1 MTWRLQGIGHP
12 QEIVVGAEGPVVVGR
27 APDTD
32 RVIADV
38 TVSRRH
44 AELTATPLGVAIRDL
59 GSSNG
64 TSINGTR
71 TPVGQAMS
79 GDTIVFGKVAFRL
92 HADHDIPEPPADLPP
107 EGAIVRKVTLGA
119 TPDTNLESAQLAR
132 ILDLAKR
139 LSGEIDPERLTTA
152 IVDLTFDLLPVDR
165 VALLLID
172 EASGELIPA
181 NSKTRLDNG
190 TGTRVPRSIA
200 MRAVLD
206 RAPILTESAVD
217 DERFRSGSVM
227 LQSVRGAICTPL
239 MASKDQCLGVL
250 YVDTLTATRP
260 FREDEASMLYAFGG
274 LAAVS
279 LSKLAY
285 AETMRRDAQVRANFE
300 RFFAPEVALRIAK
313 EKGVIGLAGERRAV
327 TVLFSDIRGFTA
339 MAETMA
345 PETLGS
351 LLTEYFSEMVD
362 IVFDHGGTLDKFI
375 GDAIMA
381 VWGAPLAGPG
391 DADRA
396 LEAAVAMQ
404 RRMGQLNARW
414 EAAGQVPLSIGIG
427 INYGDVFAGYLGSER
442 RLEYSVIGDAVNVAS
457 RLCDDA
463 APGEIRLAE
472 PFVQQLTTRPIL
484 TRLPDIELKH
494 RQNRVVVFSL

>member
-1 MTWRLQGIGHP
+1 MSWQLQGIGHAH
-12 QEIVVGAEGPVVVGR
+12 EISVTPDTPVVVGR
-27 APDTD
+27 APDITA
-32 RVIADV
+32 VIADV

-44 AELTATPLGVAIRDL
+44 AELTATDAGLSIRDL

-64 TSINGTR
+64 TSVNGTR
-71 TPVGQAMS
+71 ITIGRAIP

-92 HADHDIPEPPADLPP
+92 LPNETTTQPADLPP
-107 EGAIVRKVTLGA
+107 EGSILRKVTLGDN
-119 TPDTNLESAQLAR
+119 PDTGLESAQLAR

-139 LSGEIDPERLTTA
+139 LSGEIDPERLTAA
-152 IVDLTFDLLPVDR
+152 IVELTFDLLPVDR
-165 VALLLID
+165 VSLLLID

-181 NSKTRLDNG
+181 SSKTRLEDG

-200 MRAVLD
+200 ARAVAD
-206 RAPILTESAVD
+206 KTPILTESAVD

-239 MASKDQCLGVL
+239 MASKDKVLGVL

-260 FREDEASMLYAFGG
+260 FREDEATMLYAFGG

-285 AETMRRDAQVRANFE
+285 AETMRRETQVRANFE
-300 RFFAPEVALRIAK
+300 RFFAPGVALRIAK
-313 EKGVIGLAGERRAV
+313 ETGTIGLAGERRPV

-339 MAETMA
+339 IAETMA
-345 PETLGS
+345 PEALGA

-381 VWGAPLAGPG
+381 VWGAPLAAPG

-396 LEAAVAMQ
+396 LEAATAMQ
-404 RRMGQLNARW
+404 RRMRQLNARW
-414 EAAGQVPLSIGIG
+414 DAAGQRPLSIGIG
-427 INYGDVFAGYLGSER
+427 INYGEVFAGYLGSER
-442 RLEYSVIGDAVNVAS
+442 RLEYSVIGDAVNIAS

-463 APGEIRLAE
+463 EPGQIRLAE
-472 PFVQQLTTRPIL
+472 PFVQQLATRPAL

-494 RQNRVVVFSL
+494 KQNRVVAFSL

>member
-1 MTWRLQGIGHP
+1 VTWRLQGIGHA
-12 QEIVVGAEGPVVVGR
+12 QDIVVGPGGPVVVGR
-27 APDTD
+27 APDAD
-32 RVIADV
+32 AVIADV
-38 TVSRRH
+38 TVSRHH
-44 AELTATPLGVAIRDL
+44 AELTASPLGLTIRDL

-71 TPVGQAMS
+71 APVGQAMA
-79 GDTIVFGKVAFRL
+79 GDTIVFGKVAFRV
-92 HADHDIPEPPADLPP
+92 HADHALPTPPADLPP
-107 EGAIVRKVTLGA
+107 GGAIVRKITLGA
-119 TPDTNLESAQLAR
+119 SPDTNLESAQLAR

-139 LSGEIDPERLTTA
+139 LSGEIDPERLTAA

-165 VALLLID
+165 VALLLVD

-181 NSKTRLDNG
+181 SSKTRLDHG
-190 TGTRVPRSIA
+190 TGTQVPRSIA
-200 MRAVLD
+200 TRAVLD

-300 RFFAPEVALRIAK
+300 RFFAPGVALRIAK
-313 EKGVIGLAGERRAV
+313 EQGAIGLAGERRAV

-345 PETLGS
+345 PEALGS

-381 VWGAPLAGPG
+381 VWGAPLAAPG

-396 LEAAVAMQ
+396 LEAALAMQ
-404 RRMGQLNARW
+404 RRMRQLNARW
-414 EAAGQVPLSIGIG
+414 EGAGKAPLSIGIG

-442 RLEYSVIGDAVNVAS
+442 RLEYSVIGDAANVAS

-463 APGEIRLAE
+463 APGQIRLAE
-472 PFVQQLTTRPIL
+472 PFVRQLANPPEL